1 MSAKC
6 YFTLKLYTYHFK
18 RTEAAF
24 PMKICIRHALLWN
37 VIECLLSSMLNLPG
51 NGRED
56 TQQKAHRERD
66 LHHGSTANLFHVSVL

>member
-1 MSAKC
+1 
-6 YFTLKLYTYHFK
+6 
-18 RTEAAF
+18 
-24 PMKICIRHALLWN
+24 MKISVSDMHCCAWN

-56 TQQKAHRERD
+56 TQQKAYMNRD